1 MILHAT
7 EMGSG
12 PPLVLLHG
20 LFGRSQNFGA
30 LARRLSAAW
39 RVISPDL
46 RNHGESPHTPGMSYA
61 AMAEDVLETV
71 AALTDLPVPLLGH
84 SMGGKVAMLAA
95 LTRPSAVSRLL
106 VADIAPISYRHSN
119 RAVAASMLAV
129 PLAAACS
136 RSQADAVLAEATPDP
151 RVRAFLLQNFMPG
164 ASPAWKIGLA
174 HIAAGMA
181 DIEGFPP
188 LATHAQYRGP
198 TLFVRGSESG
208 YVKDAAWPVI
218 RSLFPDAALCTIEG
232 AGHWLHAD
240 QPDAF
245 AGSVETFF
253 CDTPQASRI

>member
-1 MILHAT
+1 MILNASQT
-7 EMGSG
+7 GSG
-12 PPLVLLHG
+12 KALALLHG

-30 LARRLSAAW
+30 LARRLSAAF
-39 RVISPDL
+39 RVISLDL
-46 RNHGESPHTPGMSYA
+46 RNHGESPHATGMSYA
-61 AMAEDVLETV
+61 AMAEDVLETL
-71 AALTDLPVPLLGH
+71 AGITELPVALLGH
-84 SMGGKVAMLAA
+84 SMGGKVAMVAA
-95 LTRPSAVSRLL
+95 LARPSAISRLL

-129 PLAAACS
+129 PLGAACS
-136 RSQADAVLAEATPDP
+136 RAEADSVLAEATPDP
-151 RVRAFLLQNFMPG
+151 RVRAFLLQNFVPG

-188 LATHAQYRGP
+188 LPPHAQYRGP

-218 RSLFPDAALCTIEG
+218 RSLFPDAELRTIEG

-240 QPDAF
+240 QPEAF
-245 AGSVETFF
+245 AESVETFF
-253 CDTPQASRI
+253 CDTP